1 MKNIFFWGCL
11 FLSSLIQ
18 AQENDIYS
26 RLIGQTDSCFYYIKS
41 GKAIN
46 VYNRFSDD
54 LKRQLSVSQMEDTWA
69 TMEMQV
75 GELLQEN
82 PTSIDELNGNFIATK
97 LLKFEKY
104 SLNFRVTYDS
114 ARQIVGL
121 FFLPG
126 TQGYKT
132 PEYVNSLNFTEY
144 KIIFGKE
151 PYLIEGTLSLPRT
164 NNNAP
169 LAIIVHGSGPMDRD
183 GTIGPNKIY
192 KDIAWGLASKGIA
205 TFRYDKRTYTYG
217 MLMLGNKDAEK
228 MTIEDEVVNDVL
240 LAIETLSKHANIDQ
254 KQIWILGHSQGGM
267 VAPLIALKSK
277 KVKGIVLM
285 AANSRPLQDLLI
297 EQIVYLQ
304 KTGEDQSDASK
315 QKTAQI
321 IRQANYSKQAN
332 LSINTPTDSLPFGS
346 NAAYWNHLN
355 KYNQVSTAKKIKKT
369 RIHIM
374 QGQRDYQV
382 TVEDYNIWRKEL
394 GERADGI
401 LYEKLNHLFMEGKGQ
416 PAPAEY
422 MKQNNVAEQVVMQ
435 LSIWIKTP

>member
-11 FLSSLIQ
+11 FVSSLIQ

-26 RLIGQTDSCFYYIKS
+26 RLIGQTDSCFYYIKN
-41 GKAIN
+41 GKATN

-82 PTSIDELNGNFIATK
+82 PTSIDELNGNIIATK

-114 ARQIVGL
+114 ASTIVGL
-121 FFLPG
+121 FFLPA

-132 PEYVNSLNFTEY
+132 PDYVTSLNFTEY
-144 KIIFGKE
+144 KITFGKE
-151 PYLIEGTLSLPRT
+151 PYLMEGTLSLPRT
-164 NNNAP
+164 DAKVP

-183 GTIGPNKIY
+183 GTLGPNKMY

-254 KQIWILGHSQGGM
+254 KKIWILGHSQGGM

-304 KTGEDQSDASK
+304 KTGEDQSEASK
-315 QKTAQI
+315 QKTALI
-321 IRQANYSKQAN
+321 IRQANYAKQEN
-332 LSINTPTDSLPFGS
+332 LPLITPTDSLPFGS
-346 NAAYWNHLN
+346 NAVYWNYLN
-355 KYNQVSTAKKIKKT
+355 KYNQVKTAKKLKKT
-369 RIHIM
+369 KIRIM

-382 TVEDYNIWRKEL
+382 TTEDYNIWRKEL
-394 GERADGI
+394 GEKADGI
-401 LYEKLNHLFMEGKGQ
+401 LYEKLNHLFMEGIGQ

-422 MKQNNVAEQVVMQ
+422 MKQNNVARQVIEQ
-435 LSIWIKTP
+435 LISWIKTP

>member
-1 MKNIFFWGCL
+1 MKNIAFFSFL
-11 FLSSLIQ
+11 LLSSFMQ
-18 AQENDIYS
+18 AQHNDIYS
-26 RLIGQTDSCFYYIKS
+26 QLIGQTDSCFYYIKN
-41 GKAIN
+41 GKAAN
-46 VYNRFSDD
+46 VYERFSDD
-54 LKRQLSVSQMEDTWA
+54 MKRQLSVSQMEDTWA

-114 ARQIVGL
+114 AHQIVGL
-121 FFLPG
+121 FFLPA

-144 KIIFGKE
+144 KITFGKE
-151 PYLIEGTLSLPRT
+151 PYLIEGTLSLPRSNT
-164 NNNAP
+164 NAP

-228 MTIEDEVVNDVL
+228 MTIEDEVVIDVL
-240 LAIETLSKHANIDQ
+240 LAIETLSKHANINQ
-254 KQIWILGHSQGGM
+254 KQIWIVGHSQGGM
-267 VAPLIALKSK
+267 VAPLIATKSK
-277 KVKGIVLM
+277 KIKGIIML
-285 AANSRPLQDLLI
+285 AANARPLQDLLI
-297 EQIVYLQ
+297 EQVAYLQ

-394 GERADGI
+394 GEKADGI

-416 PAPAEY
+416 PNPAEY
-422 MKQNNVAEQVVMQ
+422 MKQNNVAIQVIDQ
-435 LSIWIKTP
+435 LVHWIKTP